1 MFRLTRSKKLVAI
14 IAFSLALAGCVTTQ
28 DAQLSPAE
36 QRLKQSASRFNET
49 VATGAV
55 AGAVLGAFLGA
66 LAAGPNNRQQGAM
79 FGAAA
84 GTAIGAGSGY
94 YIATRN
100 EQYAS
105 REQTMN
111 ARLTAAQREVDSFR
125 DLAQSSRQV
134 AEENTRKLSALG
146 QRFDARQISA
156 DEYRRQ
162 AAASRQMSDLMTKT
176 IAEGEKVSR
185 QLDQDTSSASG
196 ADQRT
201 LAEAKRQVDQQV
213 QVIRESQVRLAQ
225 SLAALPG

>member
-1 MFRLTRSKKLVAI
+1 MFRLGRPRRLVTI
-14 IAFSLALAGCVTTQ
+14 IAVSLALTGCVTAQ

-36 QRLKQSASRFNET
+36 QRLNQSASRFDET

-55 AGAVLGAFLGA
+55 VGAVLGAFLGA
-66 LAAGPNNRQQGAM
+66 LAAGPNNRQEGAM

-105 REQTMN
+105 REQAMS
-111 ARLTAAQREVDSFR
+111 ARITAAQREVDSFR

-134 AEENTRKLSALG
+134 AEENTRKLTALR

-156 DEYRRQ
+156 DDYRRQ
-162 AAASRQMSDLMTKT
+162 AASSRQMSDLMTKS
-176 IAEGEKVSR
+176 IAEGEKISR
-185 QLDQDTSSASG
+185 QLGQDTSSASG

-201 LAEAKRQVDQQV
+201 LAEAKRQIDQQV
-213 QVIRESQVRLAQ
+213 QVIRDSQVRIAQ
-225 SLAALPG
+225 SLAAVPG

>member
-1 MFRLTRSKKLVAI
+1 MIRLNRSRKLVTI
-14 IAFSLALAGCVTTQ
+14 VAFSLALTGCVTAQ

-36 QRLKQSASRFNET
+36 QRLNQSASRFNET

-55 AGAVLGAFLGA
+55 VGAVLGAFLGA
-66 LAAGPNNRQQGAM
+66 LVAGPNNRQEGAM

-84 GTAIGAGSGY
+84 GTALGAGSGY

-105 REQTMN
+105 REQAMN
-111 ARLTAAQREVDSFR
+111 ARITAAQREVDSFR

-134 AEENTRKLSALG
+134 TEENMRKLSALR

-162 AAASRQMSDLMTKT
+162 AASSRQMSDLMTKA
-176 IAEGEKVSR
+176 ISEGEKVSR
-185 QLDQDTSSASG
+185 QLEQDTATTSG
-196 ADQRT
+196 TYQRT

-213 QVIRESQVRLAQ
+213 QVIRDSQVRLAQ
-225 SLAALPG
+225 SLAAVPG